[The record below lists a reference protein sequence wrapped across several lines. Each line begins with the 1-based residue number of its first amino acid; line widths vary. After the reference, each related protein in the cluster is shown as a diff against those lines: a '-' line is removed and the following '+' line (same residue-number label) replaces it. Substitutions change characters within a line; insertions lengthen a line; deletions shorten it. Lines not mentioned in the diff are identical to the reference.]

1 MPCVLASCC
10 FLTGVQVHQLK
21 SSLVSLTAS
30 VPESPL
36 LSSSSVSNALSFD
49 DAALGPASQIP
60 QSNNSLSLWIPLFSD
75 HLLDENYCFLL
86 SGPGASEGQKEEV
99 AALCSLLSVAI
110 PAPQPFLPSG
120 RLSFMLRIFRMPNC
134 KRPGVSPCFPPP

>member
-10 FLTGVQVHQLK
+10 FLTGFQVHQLK

-49 DAALGPASQIP
+49 DDALGPASQIP
-60 QSNNSLSLWIPLFSD
+60 
-75 HLLDENYCFLL
+75 
-86 SGPGASEGQKEEV
+86 
-99 AALCSLLSVAI
+99 
-110 PAPQPFLPSG
+110 
-120 RLSFMLRIFRMPNC
+120 
-134 KRPGVSPCFPPP
+134 